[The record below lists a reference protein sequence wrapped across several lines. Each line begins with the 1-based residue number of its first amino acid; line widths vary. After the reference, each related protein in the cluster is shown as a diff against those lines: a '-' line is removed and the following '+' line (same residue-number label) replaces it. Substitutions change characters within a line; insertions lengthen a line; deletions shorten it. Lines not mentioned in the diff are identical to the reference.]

1 MPRKAL
7 TRGSEVHPAHR
18 PTPLSI
24 RTENG
29 CRRGRILADSFGWRS
44 PRLFSAEHFDLLFL
58 LAPWVMAPLGLNLV
72 AAQADR
78 LAQMN
83 VLVVRYLLFPAAALA
98 LLRASF

>member
-1 MPRKAL
+1 MAQKFILRTGQTLFPSGLRMAVVGGASWL
-7 TRGSEVHPAHR
+7 ILLAGVLRGFFR
-18 PTPLSI
+18 LSI
-24 RTENG
+24 
-29 CRRGRILADSFGWRS
+29 
-44 PRLFSAEHFDLLFL
+44 FDLLFL

>member
-1 MPRKAL
+1 MAVVGGASWL
-7 TRGSEVHPAHR
+7 ILLAGVLRGFFR
-18 PTPLSI
+18 LSI
-24 RTENG
+24 
-29 CRRGRILADSFGWRS
+29 
-44 PRLFSAEHFDLLFL
+44 FDLLFL

-98 LLRASF
+98 LLRSEEHTSELQSRLHLVCRLLLGKKKDTII

>member
-1 MPRKAL
+1 MRGKAW
-7 TRGSEVHPAHR
+7 TVGQEVHLGHS
-18 PTPLSI
+18 PTLFPSGLRMAVVGGASWLILLAGVLRGFFRLSI
-24 RTENG
+24 
-29 CRRGRILADSFGWRS
+29 
-44 PRLFSAEHFDLLFL
+44 FDLLFL

-98 LLRASF
+98 LLRPS

>member
-1 MPRKAL
+1 MAVVGGASWL
-7 TRGSEVHPAHR
+7 ILLAGVLRGFFR
-18 PTPLSI
+18 LSI
-24 RTENG
+24 
-29 CRRGRILADSFGWRS
+29 
-44 PRLFSAEHFDLLFL
+44 FDLLFL